1 MKTNWLLI
9 SILSVTAGA
18 SILTAVWQAGTI
30 RTLRTEQAE
39 LRQDLR
45 TALGARE
52 ARTETATAPVAPK
65 SEAERMELIKLRHE
79 TRALRESLAEARA
92 NQGGLKTLVQSVLP
106 TGKGEPVRMAPEWKG
121 MEKHLTNTYASTILS
136 VNNGTNEYVRFLN
149 LGRAAKL
156 SWAMGYVKQAR
167 ELAED
172 ALTLNEKR
180 SGGSP
185 EKVHGDVVHDANMVL
200 GRIAVQEGRL
210 EDAKQLLLTAGQ
222 FGGASGTTIS
232 EPNMGLAKDLL
243 ERGEQ
248 ATVLRYFE
256 LCRKVWSNKE
266 KLALWKEDVEAGR
279 IPDFG
284 SNFIY

>member
-1 MKTNWLLI
+1 MKANQLLI
-9 SILSVTAGA
+9 TVLCATAGA

-45 TALGARE
+45 AALTTTKAD
-52 ARTETATAPVAPK
+52 ASVKPVANRT
-65 SEAERMELIKLRHE
+65 EAERLELIKLRHE

-92 NQGGLKTLVQSVLP
+92 NQGGLKTLVRSVLP
-106 TGKGEPVRMAPEWKG
+106 TGAGTPAQMAPEWKG
-121 MEKHLTNTYASTILS
+121 LEKHLTNNYASTMLS
-136 VNNGTNEYVRFLN
+136 VNGTNEYIRFLN

-172 ALTLNEKR
+172 ALTLNEKLSR
-180 SGGSP
+180 GAP
-185 EKVHGDVVHDANMVL
+185 EKVHGGVVHDANMVL
-200 GRIAVQEGRL
+200 GRIAVREGRL

-222 FGGASGTTIS
+222 FGGASGATIS

-248 ATVLRYFE
+248 ATVLKYFE
-256 LCRKVWSNKE
+256 LCRKVWSSKE
-266 KLALWKEDVEAGR
+266 KLALWKEDVEGGR